1 MLREEVLV
9 AVPRAGTAG
18 GLSGIMSQLSDEDFQ
33 RIQVGRQE
41 WYRIRKK
48 SGKET

>member
-9 AVPRAGTAG
+9 AVPRADTAG

-41 WYRIRKK
+41 DRKTG
-48 SGKET
+48 SVQEEV